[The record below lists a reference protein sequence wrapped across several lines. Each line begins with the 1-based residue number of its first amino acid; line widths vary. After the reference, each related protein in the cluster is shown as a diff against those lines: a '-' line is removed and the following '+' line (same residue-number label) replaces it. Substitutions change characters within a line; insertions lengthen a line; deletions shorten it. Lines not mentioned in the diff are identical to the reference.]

1 MKRAFAAALVFAL
14 AQGVVGAQADGF
26 GALRFL
32 FGNWQAIDLPAG
44 ESGGFTFKLGVQ
56 DHVVIRTN
64 EAHYPA
70 AGDRPASNHDD
81 LLVIYR
87 EDGSLKAD
95 YFDSE
100 GHVIRYVVDTPST
113 NVATFVSTRSAGQ
126 PRYRLTLTTPTRAA
140 SSSDRSRSRR
150 RTPPTR
156 SSHISPG
163 KRGGLADNLTRSRS
177 A

>member
-1 MKRAFAAALVFAL
+1 MKRAVAIAFVLVLTQGAA
-14 AQGVVGAQADGF
+14 GAQTDAF

-32 FGNWQAIDLPAG
+32 FGNWQAVDLPAG

-64 EAHYPA
+64 EAHYAA

-100 GHVIRYVVDTPST
+100 GHVIRYVVDTPSG
-113 NVATFVSTRSAGQ
+113 NVATFVSARVAGQ
-126 PRYRLTLTTPTRAA
+126 PRYRLTYHADPAGLLVGSFEIAAPDAADTFKPYLTWKA
-140 SSSDRSRSRR
+140 RR
-150 RTPPTR
+150 VG
-156 SSHISPG
+156 S
-163 KRGGLADNLTRSRS
+163 
-177 A
+177 

>member
-1 MKRAFAAALVFAL
+1 MKRAFAAALVGVL
-14 AQGVVGAQADGF
+14 AQGAVGAQADGF

-44 ESGGFTFKLGVQ
+44 ESGGFTFTLGVQ
-56 DHVVIRTN
+56 DHVLIRTN
-64 EAHYPA
+64 QAHYPA

-100 GHVIRYVVDTPST
+100 GHVIRYVVETPSR
-113 NVATFVSTRSAGQ
+113 NVATLVSARIAGQ
-126 PRYRLTLTTPTRAA
+126 PRYRLSYHADAAGLLIGSFEIAAPDAADTFKPYLTWKA
-140 SSSDRSRSRR
+140 RR
-150 RTPPTR
+150 V
-156 SSHISPG
+156 
-163 KRGGLADNLTRSRS
+163 GG
-177 A
+177 

>member
-1 MKRAFAAALVFAL
+1 MKRAFAVALVL
-14 AQGVVGAQADGF
+14 GLGQSVVGAQADGF
-26 GALRFL
+26 GGLRFL

-44 ESGGFTFKLGVQ
+44 ESGRFTFKLGVQ
-56 DHVVIRTN
+56 DHVLIRTN

-70 AGDRPASNHDD
+70 AGDRPASNHED

-113 NVATFVSTRSAGQ
+113 NAATFVSARVAGQ
-126 PRYRLTLTTPTRAA
+126 PRYRLSYHAGAA
-140 SSSDRSRSRR
+140 GLLIGSFEVAAPDAADTFKPYLAWKARR
-150 RTPPTR
+150 V
-156 SSHISPG
+156 
-163 KRGGLADNLTRSRS
+163 GG
-177 A
+177 

>member
-1 MKRAFAAALVFAL
+1 MKRAFAAAFLLAL
-14 AQGVVGAQADGF
+14 AQGVGGAQADGF

-32 FGNWQAIDLPAG
+32 FGNWQAIELPAG
-44 ESGGFTFKLGVQ
+44 ESGGFSFKPAVQ
-56 DHVVIRTN
+56 DRVVIRTN

-100 GHVIRYVVDTPST
+100 GHVIRYVVDTPSS
-113 NVATFVSTRSAGQ
+113 NVATFVSAPVAGQ
-126 PRYRLTLTTPTRAA
+126 PRYRLSYHADAAGLLVGSFEIATPDATDTFKPYLTWKA
-140 SSSDRSRSRR
+140 RR
-150 RTPPTR
+150 V
-156 SSHISPG
+156 
-163 KRGGLADNLTRSRS
+163 GG
-177 A
+177 